1 MGYEKWAQ
9 SADGTTYS
17 PVGKTVEVIEPG
29 YYDTVISNSQIFF
42 CPVRPRQD
50 ALLEFPDSVSKE
62 VLDAISDFWDREK
75 IFKKYDLPYK
85 RGILLYGPP
94 GSGKTCTLQL
104 VSREVVDRGGIVVT
118 FQPSSFLDAYRA
130 FRDVQPETYMV
141 VLMEDL
147 EATLKQSESRILNL
161 LDGVECMDK
170 VVFLAT
176 TNYPEKLESRIM
188 NRPSR
193 FDLCVR
199 VSHPDARS
207 RRVYFKSLVRD
218 DDDID
223 IEAYVNDTEGM
234 SLAHVKEL
242 FVATVVL
249 GAEYD
254 VTVKRL
260 KAMKEKKSSIDDEAN
275 CSFGQMI

>member
-1 MGYEKWAQ
+1 MGFEQWAR
-9 SADGTTYS
+9 SPDGTTYS
-17 PVGKTVEVIEPG
+17 PVGQTVSEIEPG
-29 YYDTVISNSQIFF
+29 YYDTVLSQGQVYF

-50 ALLEFPDSVSKE
+50 ALLEFPDSASKG
-62 VLDAISDFWDREK
+62 VLDAITDFWEREN
-75 IFKKYDLPYK
+75 IFQKYDLPYK

-104 VSREVVDRGGIVVT
+104 VSREVVNRGGIVVT
-118 FQPSSFLDAYRA
+118 FQPASFLDAYRA
-130 FRDVQPETYMV
+130 FRDVQPSTYMV

-161 LDGVECMDK
+161 LDGVEYLNK

-176 TNYPEKLESRIM
+176 TNYPEKLESRIL

-193 FDLCVR
+193 FDLCVK
-199 VSHPDARS
+199 VGHPDARA
-207 RRVYFKSLVRD
+207 RRVYLRSLIRD
-218 DDDID
+218 DDGLDV
-223 IEAYVNDTEGM
+223 ETYVNDTEGM

-249 GAEYD
+249 GSEYET
-254 VTVKRL
+254 TVKRL
-260 KAMKEKKSSIDDEAN
+260 KAMREKKSSIDDEITGTY
-275 CSFGQMI
+275 GQMI